1 MEKDTAALAREMGF
15 LTEEQVA
22 LLAKVK
28 VDTLDDWRRKGE
40 GPAYVRFGT
49 AVFYDIDDLRLF
61 LKSRI
66 RMHGSVRSDS

>member
-28 VDTLDDWRRKGE
+28 VDTLDDWSRRGK

-49 AVFYDIDDLRLF
+49 SFFYDIDDLRLF